1 MKFISLGA
9 GMILSTMLLACQYNA
24 PSTTSVSSSESTPT
38 ASAEE
43 LTGTWHI
50 ESIGE
55 RPVIDHSPARI
66 QFLADGRIN
75 GNASCNRFSGTY
87 SVVDGKLAIS
97 RSLIATK
104 MMCLPALMQ
113 QEQDLFEV
121 LPGAVSGTF
130 DNGMITLSD
139 EQNAQ
144 GLKAAFVD

>member
-9 GMILSTMLLACQYNA
+9 GMILSAMLLACQYNA
-24 PSTTSVSSSESTPT
+24 PATTSAPNNESTET
-38 ASAEE
+38 ASVQE

-113 QEQDLFEV
+113 QEQHLFEV
-121 LPGAVSGTF
+121 LPDAVAVTF
-130 DNGMITLSD
+130 TNGIIILKD
-139 EQNAQ
+139 EQNVQ
-144 GLKAAFVD
+144 VLKAVFVD

>member
-1 MKFISLGA
+1 MKFVSLGA

-24 PSTTSVSSSESTPT
+24 PSTVSVPSSESTQT

-87 SVVDGKLAIS
+87 SFVDGKLAIS

-113 QEQDLFEV
+113 QEQHLFEV
-121 LPGAVSGTF
+121 LPGAVSVTF
-130 DNGMITLSD
+130 DNGIITLSD
-139 EQNAQ
+139 EQNVQ
-144 GLKAAFVD
+144 VLKAAFVD